1 MPGDYIVT
9 PVGVFHWGINLCAN
23 VHEAWNLTSP
33 LWAGKYTEID
43 RSYCVCGEVSFPARI
58 GVEKTEDGTEHAKS
72 LERE

>member
-1 MPGDYIVT
+1 M
-9 PVGVFHWGINLCAN
+9 
-23 VHEAWNLTSP
+23 HEAWNLTSP